1 MTSTTFSVSAGRPEF
16 GFDCRI
22 SRAFGAFVQFGV
34 TFAPRKPKMGSL
46 FSHEVQ
52 PCS

>member
-1 MTSTTFSVSAGRPEF
+1 MTSTVFSIPAVGPDF

-34 TFAPRKPKMGSL
+34 TLAPHKPKMGSL